1 MSMIVLQNANV
12 FDGANAELLA
22 GASVVID
29 DERIREVTAGPVKLP
44 NARVIDAGGRT
55 LMPGLIDAHA
65 HPHISSLNVGD
76 ATQFHP
82 TYFAHHAARVLRFAL
97 SCGFTS
103 IRDTG
108 GGDVGLAMA
117 LNEGLIEGPRLFY
130 AGRVLSQTGGHA
142 DMRDHRHAEHDLC
155 ACRVHA
161 DSLGVIVDGVDKVRW
176 AVREEI
182 RKGAHHIKI
191 MGSGGVSSP
200 TDPVDV
206 CQFAMEEIRVVVE
219 EAERAKKYVA
229 AHCHPIAAIRRC
241 VEAGVR
247 SIEHATFIDL
257 PTAKFLTERGAYAV
271 PTMTIMFALKAE
283 GAKLGFPKRSLEK
296 LEETLVVGLQCLEN
310 LHKAGAPMGFGC
322 DLIGPLYTWQCH
334 EFRVRAEVLKPIDIL
349 RSATSVNAEIMQRQG
364 EIGCIAPGAYADLIV
379 VNGNPL
385 ADIGLL
391 AENGR
396 HLPLIMKGGQI
407 FKNEL

>member
-1 MSMIVLQNANV
+1 MSMIILKNATV
-12 FDGANAELLA
+12 FDGRSAELLE
-22 GASVVID
+22 GASVVIEG
-29 DERIREVTAGPVKLP
+29 ERIREVTAGPVKMP
-44 NARVIDAGGRT
+44 NAQMIDVGGRT

-65 HPHISSLNVGD
+65 HPHISALNVGD

-82 TYFAHHAARVLRFAL
+82 TYFAHHAARVLKFAL

-108 GGDVGLAMA
+108 GGDAGLAMA
-117 LNEGLIEGPRLFY
+117 IDEGLIEAPRLYY

-142 DMRDHRHAEHDLC
+142 DMRDHRHVEHELC

-200 TDPVDV
+200 SDPVDV

-229 AHCHPIAAIRRC
+229 AHCHPVAAIRRC

-247 SIEHATFIDL
+247 SIEHVTFIDP
-257 PTAKFLTERGAYAV
+257 PTAQYLAERGAYAV
-271 PTMTIMFALKAE
+271 PTMTIMYALKAE
-283 GAKLGFPKRSLEK
+283 GAKLGLPKRSLEK
-296 LEETLVVGLQCLEN
+296 LEETLVVGLYCLEN

-349 RSATSVNAEIMQRQG
+349 RSATTVNAEIMQRSG
-364 EIGCIAPGAYADLIV
+364 EIGCIAPGAYADLIM

-396 HLPLIMKGGQI
+396 HLPLVMKGGRI